1 MVQKKRVGE
10 STQVGSRMKE
20 GSLGLQEWQ
29 GLDG

>member
-1 MVQKKRVGE
+1 MVQKKAGE